1 MRGWSR
7 SGQGATGGACW
18 ATTPKDSGVTV
29 LSKWPI
35 LREEQYIHKDSCDS
49 HRWPNKGFD
58 HAELNVGPFD
68 GDGRAGDRAGLR
80 GGGEAAQMRTGT
92 GTGTPTAPPP
102 RAPRSA
108 APPLPRQHRDT
119 PH

>member
-1 MRGWSR
+1 MGWNR
-7 SGQGATGGACW
+7 SGRGATGGACS
-18 ATTPKDSGVTV
+18 ATTPEDGGVTV

-35 LREEQYIHKDSCDS
+35 VRKEQYIHKDACGSD
-49 HRWPNKGFD
+49 RWPNRGFV
-58 HAELNVGPFD
+58 HAELNVGPFG

-92 GTGTPTAPPP
+92 GTPTAPPP

-108 APPLPRQHRDT
+108 APPLPRPHRDT
-119 PH
+119 PP